1 VLNQEYIMSYQYDS
15 LYGAAPA
22 LSTDQITPLSVSP
35 IQPLTT
41 ADIASLGT
49 INLSGLTSAWSIGGS
64 SNTWGS
70 TGNIS
75 LTGSSSSG
83 SYNLGAG
90 LGAGAAYPYIYTST
104 GTGTPNLSP
113 MNLSS
118 SGKIQLTGPD
128 ADVIMGDVSL
138 RDTLTAIQTRLGML
152 VPDPK
157 IEAEFDEL
165 RELAEKYQATLKKC
179 QEQLKIVDILSQD
192 DGTLP

>member
-1 VLNQEYIMSYQYDS
+1 MSYQYDS
-15 LYGAAPA
+15 LYGAVPA
-22 LSTDQITPLSVSP
+22 LTTADTITLSTATMAPLSPSY

-49 INLSGLTSAWSIGGS
+49 IDLSALTSAWSIGGG
-64 SNTWGS
+64 SNMWNTS
-70 TGNIS
+70 NIS

-83 SYNLGAG
+83 SFNLGAG
-90 LGAGAAYPYIYTST
+90 LGAGAAFPYIYNNTS
-104 GTGTPNLSP
+104 TPNLST
-113 MNLSS
+113 MNLSP

-128 ADVIMGDVSL
+128 ADVVLDGVSL

-157 IEAEFDEL
+157 IEAEFAEL
-165 RELAEKYQATLKKC
+165 RELSERYQATLKKC

-192 DGTLP
+192 DGTLT